1 MKAINT
7 RYYGDQTRWFIGIVE
22 SINDPLRLG
31 RVRVRIYGVHSEQ
44 LADIPTEHL
53 PWASVVLP
61 VTQGGVGGSTG
72 PTGIQAGAQVF
83 GFFADGETSQLPI
96 VLGSIP
102 HDRGQ
107 AVSFSGP
114 YDLLYTPVTPI
125 SADINPG
132 GTVSSNGNPST
143 QVAGRHLPLVGGSNE
158 EIAYNWLKAYF
169 IQRGSNYP
177 SQQAAGFV
185 GNFINE
191 AGPGIPPN
199 AGPAYDGVS
208 GTVSRWGQESSFG
221 IAQWNSSAGRFPNLV
236 SFASPRDWRALDVQ
250 LQFVAWEL
258 ENTHT
263 SVLTRVL
270 QSSTTAA
277 ATEVVMRYYEVPAV
291 AVDYNLI
298 QQNRPVR
305 FSDSASNALN
315 AYRLE
320 LNERIADAR
329 AVEQAFGG

>member
-1 MKAINT
+1 MGSIDS
-7 RYYGDQTRWFIGIVE
+7 RYYGDNVRWFVGVVE
-22 SINDPLRLG
+22 SINDPLQLG
-31 RVRVRIYGVHSEQ
+31 RIRVRIHGVHSDQ
-44 LADIPTEHL
+44 LADIPLEHL

-72 PTGIQAGAQVF
+72 PTGIQPGAQVF
-83 GFFADGETSQLPI
+83 GFFADGSMSQIPI
-96 VLGSIP
+96 VIGSIP
-102 HDRGQ
+102 HDKGK
-107 AVSFSGP
+107 AVSFTGA
-114 YDLLYTPVTPI
+114 YDLLYTPIAPI
-125 SADINPG
+125 TEGNNPG
-132 GTVSSNGNPST
+132 NTLPGANPAT
-143 QVAGRHLPLVGGSNE
+143 QVSGRQLPLIGGSNE
-158 EIAYNWLKAYF
+158 EIAYNWLKTYF
-169 IQRGSNYP
+169 TQKGSNYP

-191 AGPGIPPN
+191 AGPGLPPN
-199 AGPAYDGVS
+199 AGPAYDNVP

-258 ENTHT
+258 EHTHT
-263 SVLTRVL
+263 AVLTRVL

-305 FSDSASNALN
+305 FSGSEEAALS
-315 AYRLE
+315 AYRSE